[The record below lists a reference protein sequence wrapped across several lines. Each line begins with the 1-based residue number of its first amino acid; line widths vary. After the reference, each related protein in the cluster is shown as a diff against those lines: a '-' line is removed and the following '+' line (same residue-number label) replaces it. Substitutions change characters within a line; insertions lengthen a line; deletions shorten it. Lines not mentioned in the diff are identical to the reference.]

1 MGGLIELEDGDEK
14 GPIKKAK
21 EKAKEFWE
29 KLQNKVNKAKA
40 KKEELQEK
48 FNVAKA
54 KFEAA
59 KEIGGEF
66 LAQAQATMEQLKG
79 QFDEAKAAWEEAT
92 ADLDNAGL
100 IELEDGD
107 EKGPI
112 KKLLKKLQE
121 KANKAKAKKE
131 KLQEQFKVAKAKF
144 EAAKEIGG
152 EFLAQAQAAMEQ

>member
-1 MGGLIELEDGDEK
+1 MG
-14 GPIKKAK
+14 
-21 EKAKEFWE
+21 
-29 KLQNKVNKAKA
+29 
-40 KKEELQEK
+40 QEK
-48 FNVAKA
+48 FKVAKA

-66 LAQAQATMEQLKG
+66 LAQAQAAMEQVKG

-112 KKLLKKLQE
+112 KKLWNKLQE

-131 KLQEQFKVAKAKF
+131 ELQEKFKVAKAKF
-144 EAAKEIGG
+144 EAAKDIGG
-152 EFLAQAQAAMEQ
+152 EFLAQAQAAMEQVKGQFDEAKAAWEEATADL

>member
-1 MGGLIELEDGDEK
+1 MG
-14 GPIKKAK
+14 KK
-21 EKAKEFWE
+21 E
-29 KLQNKVNKAKA
+29 KLQEQFK
-40 KKEELQEK
+40 
-48 FNVAKA
+48 VAKA

-66 LAQAQATMEQLKG
+66 LAQAQAAMEQVKG
-79 QFDEAKAAWEEAT
+79 QFDEAKAAWEEAM

-112 KKLLKKLQE
+112 KKLWKKLQE
-121 KANKAKAKKE
+121 KANEAKAKKE